1 MAQSR
6 INILVADPSLIIRSG
21 VVTVLLNL
29 NALRVDVA
37 EVSDMFSLADEVSH
51 LKPNIVIVNP
61 KYLGIVAPRDF
72 IRSDAPIKYI
82 ALHGSAIN
90 GELLSTYDGT
100 ISIMD
105 TAESIEQTIS
115 KLINQDDTNKIELS
129 VREKEIVKAVARGMS
144 NKEVADL
151 LCISTHTVTTH
162 RRNIAAKLE
171 IHNPAGL
178 TIYAIVNGLID
189 ISEVKS

>member
-6 INILVADPSLIIRSG
+6 INILVADPSLIIRGG
-21 VVTVLLNL
+21 VVTALLNL
-29 NALRVDVA
+29 SSLRVDIA
-37 EVSDMFSLADEVSH
+37 ELSDMFRLADEVSH
-51 LKPNIVIVNP
+51 LKPDIVIVNP
-61 KYLGIVAPRDF
+61 NYLGITPPRDF
-72 IRSDAPIKYI
+72 IRICVPIKYI
-82 ALHGSAIN
+82 ALHSSAISA
-90 GELLSTYDGT
+90 ELLSTYDGA

-105 TAESIEQTIS
+105 TAESIEQIIS
-115 KLINQDDTNKIELS
+115 NLINQADTDKVELS

-144 NKEVADL
+144 NKEVADT

-189 ISEVKS
+189 ISEVK